1 MIDDLTPAADR
12 ALTAAKSWALRLN
25 SPGVTPRHVLL
36 GMLDE
41 PEGAAAV
48 LLSGCGLDIDGW
60 RAQFPAGEIAP
71 IRPTLQSTE
80 VHQALL
86 DARLLA
92 RQYGAERS
100 ITTELLALALLQ
112 NDAELAAELAVQGL
126 RPAEI
131 LERIA
136 VVPERVALDEPLD
149 LADQV
154 EHIDAARILDAS
166 ANRAREALRVLEDF
180 ARFSRDDAGLT
191 RRLKEMRHELAE
203 ALEDLPPGLL
213 LAARD
218 TAGDVGTAISTD
230 REQSRHSL
238 ADVTK
243 ANVKRL
249 QEALRSLE
257 EYGKLYGSSLS
268 QRLEKLRYDSYTLE
282 RSLLTGVD
290 AAAQLADAR
299 LYVLLSGATCRA
311 SLEWTIA
318 EAAAGGAQIIQLRE
332 KTLGDRELLA
342 RARDVRR
349 WTRQAGVLFIMNDR
363 PDIAR
368 LVEADGVHLGQDDM
382 PVRDAR
388 RIVGERALIGVSAH
402 DIEQVWRA
410 VADGAN
416 YIGVGPTFPSATKQ
430 FDALAGLEFVRAATA
445 ETSLPAFV
453 LGGVTMENV
462 ADVVAA
468 GATRIA
474 VSAAIA
480 QADDPRAVARYLVA
494 SVASASQATRLNNT
508 DKVN

>member
-1 MIDDLTPAADR
+1 MIDDLTPAAER

-25 SPGVTPRHVLL
+25 SPDVTPRHVLL

-60 RAQFPAGEIAP
+60 RAQFAAGEITSV
-71 IRPTLQSTE
+71 RPTPQSNE
-80 VHQALL
+80 VHQSLL

-112 NDAELAAELAVQGL
+112 NNAELAAEMSVQGL

-136 VVPERVALDEPLD
+136 VAPERVAPDEPLN
-149 LADQV
+149 LADDV
-154 EHIDAARILDAS
+154 EHIDAARIIDAS

-191 RRLKEMRHELAE
+191 RRLKEMRHELAD

-213 LAARD
+213 LFARD
-218 TAGDVGTAISTD
+218 TAGDVGTAISTE
-230 REQSRHSL
+230 REQFRHSL
-238 ADVTK
+238 ADVTQ

-257 EYGKLYGSSLS
+257 EYGKLYGSNLS

-282 RSLLTGVD
+282 RSLLTGID
-290 AAAQLADAR
+290 AATRLADAR

-318 EAAAGGAQIIQLRE
+318 EAAAGGAHVIQLRE

-342 RARDVRR
+342 RAHDARR
-349 WTRQAGVLFIMNDR
+349 WTRQAGVLFILNDR

-382 PVRDAR
+382 PVREAR
-388 RIVGERALIGVSAH
+388 RIVGARALIGVSTH
-402 DIEQVWRA
+402 DIEQVRRA

-430 FDALAGLEFVRAATA
+430 FDALAGLEFVRAAMA
-445 ETSLPAFV
+445 ESSLPAFV
-453 LGGVTMENV
+453 LGGINAENV
-462 ADVVAA
+462 AQVVAA
-468 GATRIA
+468 GAKRIA
-474 VSAAIA
+474 VSAAIS
-480 QADDPRAVARYLVA
+480 QAEDPESAARYLAASLATREGERVA
-494 SVASASQATRLNNT
+494 SDAA
-508 DKVN
+508 K